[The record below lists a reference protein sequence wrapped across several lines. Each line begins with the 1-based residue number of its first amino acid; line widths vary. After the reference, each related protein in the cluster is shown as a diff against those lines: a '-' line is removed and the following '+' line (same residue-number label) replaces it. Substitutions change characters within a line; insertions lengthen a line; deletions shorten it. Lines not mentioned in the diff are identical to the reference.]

1 MQVNQRKF
9 CKKCDFFCF
18 WWWIAQESLCFFCCM
33 GWLFVVTDCL
43 YDMKIGFD
51 GKRAVQNFTGLGNY
65 SRYAIEALV
74 RYCPEV
80 EYCVYVPKG
89 VGNPRFE
96 EVVALSGGEI
106 KVHLPTS
113 GFARRFKSWWRVWDV
128 TNELQAD
135 GVQLYHGLSNELP
148 LNIRSVQA
156 VRSVVTV
163 HDLIFRR
170 LPWCYPFVDRM
181 IYDYKCRHA
190 CHNANHIIAVSEC
203 TKRDI
208 IKEYGVSSNKITV
221 IYQGCDP
228 LFAQAAAPEKVAE
241 VKLKYSLPGKFV
253 LSVGTIEERKNLL
266 SVVKALELLPDDIH
280 LVAVG
285 RRTKYTALIDKY
297 VVENGLEQRVH
308 MLHGVPYAD
317 LPAIY
322 QCADVFAYMSLYE
335 GFGIPLLEALNSRVP
350 VVAAMGSCLE
360 EAGGSA
366 SLYVAPFDVEAI
378 ADAVEKCLKP
388 EVKERMVAAGLE
400 WASRFTMKQF
410 ADETMR
416 CYKHVLGIE

>member
-1 MQVNQRKF
+1 M
-9 CKKCDFFCF
+9 
-18 WWWIAQESLCFFCCM
+18 AAE
-33 GWLFVVTDCL
+33 CL
-43 YDMKIGFD
+43 LSMKIGFD

-65 SRYAIEALV
+65 SRYALEALV
-74 RYCPEV
+74 RYCPGE
-80 EYCVYVPKG
+80 EYCVYIPKD

-113 GFARRFKSWWRVWDV
+113 GFARRFKSWWRVWGV

-148 LNIRSVQA
+148 LNIRRVSA
-156 VRSVVTV
+156 VKSVVTV

-170 LPWCYPFVDRM
+170 LPGCYPFIDRLV
-181 IYDYKCRHA
+181 YDYKFRRACR
-190 CHNANHIIAVSEC
+190 NADRVIAVSEC

-208 IKEYGVSSNKITV
+208 IKEYGVSPDKVTV

-228 LFAQAAAPEKVAE
+228 LFAQPVTVERVAE
-241 VKLKYSLPGKFV
+241 IRRKYSLPDKFIV
-253 LSVGTIEERKNLL
+253 SVGTIEERKNLL
-266 SVVKALELLPDDIH
+266 SVVKALLLLPDDVH

-297 VVENGLEQRVH
+297 VVENGLEQRVRL
-308 MLHGVPYAD
+308 LHGVPYAD

-350 VVAAMGSCLE
+350 VVAATGSCLE
-360 EAGGSA
+360 EAGGPGT
-366 SLYVAPFDVEAI
+366 LYVAPFDVEAI
-378 ADAVEKCLKP
+378 AAAVKKCLQP
-388 EVKERMVAAGLE
+388 EVKAEMVADGLR
-400 WASRFTMKQF
+400 WASRFSMEQF
-410 ADETMR
+410 AHELMD
-416 CYKHVLGIE
+416 CYRMLLVGE